1 MIRFGFKKNKIKI
14 ISEGIELEPVA
25 DLNIEKFKKPT
36 LLSLGALRA
45 MKRADQIILAFEL
58 VKKDLPDLQL
68 VVAGCTK
75 GKFVRKVLAMIE
87 WSPFKDSIQ
96 YAEQAFSASMGLIQN
111 INVEQAA
118 TTTPSASPTSTVVEL
133 H

>member
-1 MIRFGFKKNKIKI
+1 MSIKQHIQDIRYGALERRKKWLIFGTVIMLVVILLLWIFVFGVQTT
-14 ISEGIELEPVA
+14 ISERTVSEAGR
-25 DLNIEKFKKPT
+25 DG
-36 LLSLGALRA
+36 SLVEFWGA
-45 MKRADQIILAFEL
+45 
-58 VKKDLPDLQL
+58 
-68 VVAGCTK
+68 
-75 GKFVRKVLAMIE
+75 
-87 WSPFKDSIQ
+87 FKDSIQ